1 MQKNW
6 YIIYTKPKCEKRVA
20 LILSKKKIENFLPS
34 SYRQV
39 SFLRKTKLLYGPLFN
54 SYVFIN
60 ISENEMAKIKLID
73 GIINFVFWRG
83 KPAIVPNSEIEAI
96 REFVADYQDIRL
108 EKSAVNLNDIVRMVD
123 RPKYLVE
130 GNLITV
136 KNTKVKLNLP
146 SIGFNMVAEII
157 PENSLNG
164 KGAFQ
169 TTELQLQS

>member
-6 YIIYTKPKCEKRVA
+6 YIIYTRPKCEKRVA
-20 LILSKKKIENFLPS
+20 AILSKKKIENFLPA

-39 SFLRKTKLLYGPLFN
+39 NSLRKSKLLYEPLFN

-60 ISENEMAKIKLID
+60 ISENEMGKIKLMD
-73 GIINFVFWRG
+73 GVINFVFWRG

-96 REFVADYQDIRL
+96 REFLADYPEIRL
-108 EKSAVNLNDIVRMVD
+108 EKSTVNLNDIVRMVD
-123 RPKYLVE
+123 RPKYSVE

-146 SIGFNMVAEII
+146 SIGFNMIAEII
-157 PENSLNG
+157 PENSLNQ
-164 KGAFQ
+164 KGAFH